1 MPFLRATV
9 FFMLL
14 FLLAL
19 PALEAQAGL
28 FPLQPA
34 QPSAVLTVRH
44 PYYGGQCP
52 RLCTE
57 WFDGCN
63 NCSCGRG
70 RIDVCT
76 QHYCLWRGR
85 PRCIRWGLF

>member
-1 MPFLRATV
+1 MIVLRAIA
-9 FFMLL
+9 FFISL
-14 FLLAL
+14 FLLATHL
-19 PALEAQAGL
+19 PEAQAGL
-28 FPLQPA
+28 LPQPA
-34 QPSAVLTVRH
+34 QSTAVLGVRH
-44 PYYGGQCP
+44 PYFGGQCP

-76 QHYCLWRGR
+76 LHYCLWRGR
-85 PRCIRWGLF
+85 PRCIRWGF